1 MHAGC
6 DKRGASASD
15 AVDKRSDRIASGL
28 HLILIDK
35 DQEIRR
41 SSLIRIRI
49 GRSGSRDLDIKRFGD
64 QEIRRSGDYENRRS

>member
-6 DKRGASASD
+6 DKRGAAASD

-35 DQEIRR
+35 DQDQDQEIRR

-64 QEIRRSGDYENRRS
+64 QEIMRIGDF